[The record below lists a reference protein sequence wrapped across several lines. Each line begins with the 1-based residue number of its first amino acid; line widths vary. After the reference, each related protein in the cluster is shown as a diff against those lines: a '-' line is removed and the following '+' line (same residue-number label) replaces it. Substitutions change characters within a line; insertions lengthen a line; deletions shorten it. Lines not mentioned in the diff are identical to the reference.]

1 MAFEGDLKVCSVV
14 STLSHNEKRSAR
26 PAKTQIIEESIAHH
40 EQVCAHLD
48 QVKEHIKR
56 SRQTADE
63 AWRVLNRASTT
74 LHPKLGEAS
83 VPTLWE

>member
-1 MAFEGDLKVCSVV
+1 MYGSAHAMSDYSRTKDAGFASQRLK
-14 STLSHNEKRSAR
+14 
-26 PAKTQIIEESIAHH
+26 QIIEESIAHH

-63 AWRVLNRASTT
+63 AWRVLKRASTT

-83 VPTLWE
+83 VPTLWD